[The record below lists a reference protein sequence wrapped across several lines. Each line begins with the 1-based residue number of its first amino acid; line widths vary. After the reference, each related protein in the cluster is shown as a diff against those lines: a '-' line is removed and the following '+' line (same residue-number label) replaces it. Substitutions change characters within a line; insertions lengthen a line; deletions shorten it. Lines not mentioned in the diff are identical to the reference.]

1 MSNDSH
7 MGLGILT
14 LSILDVFTSSFD
26 YRLVCGAKNSLMFGF
41 FWPTEIDP
49 SISKL
54 TPCRT
59 RLQCKGLAGL
69 KEWTSDP

>member
-14 LSILDVFTSSFD
+14 LSILDVSTSSFD
-26 YRLVCGAKNSLMFGF
+26 YHLVCDAKNSLAFGF

-49 SISKL
+49 SIS
-54 TPCRT
+54 TFTSCWGGF
-59 RLQCKGLAGL
+59 QCKEFVGL
-69 KEWTSDP
+69 KEWT

>member
-14 LSILDVFTSSFD
+14 LSILDVSTSSFD
-26 YRLVCGAKNSLMFGF
+26 YRLVCDAKNSLMFGF

-49 SISKL
+49 SISEF

-59 RLQCKGLAGL
+59 GLQCKGLAGL
-69 KEWTSDP
+69 KERTSDP